1 MKYPQWIVIALALA
15 GSLALYFFGQR
26 KPSNAEIAGEE
37 MANAPAMGGM
47 NPFVAKPLSNINI
60 EDSLGM
66 FRQLL
71 TDSQR
76 DSLKIL
82 EENFGKS
89 IPDKA
94 VASEKLAKAWR
105 NWRSPE
111 LASYYQLAFAQIKN
125 DEESWRLG
133 ADEAFIAMKMTQD
146 TSWKNYFADKAIQGY
161 EKTLTF
167 APANLEYK
175 VTLAEC
181 FVEGKGAVMKGVTL
195 LREVTA
201 ADSTHT
207 AANLLLGKLAITSG
221 QFDKA
226 ATRLEKLVA
235 REPKNSEALY
245 YLGEAYL
252 GLGRNDEAVR
262 VFEECKKIVGN
273 PAFAEE
279 LDAYIR
285 KNINKP

>member
-1 MKYPQWIVIALALA
+1 VKYPQWIVIALALL
-15 GSLALYFFGQR
+15 GSLGLYFFGQR
-26 KPSNAEIAGEE
+26 KPTNVDSAEGVSPHAS
-37 MANAPAMGGM
+37 AKSGM
-47 NPFVAKPLSNINI
+47 NPFEAKPKSNLNI
-60 EDSLGM
+60 EDSLEM

-82 EENFGKS
+82 EKNFAES

-94 VASEKLAKAWR
+94 IASEKLAKAWR
-105 NWRSPE
+105 SWRSPE
-111 LASYYQLAFAQIKN
+111 LASYYQMAFAQFKN
-125 DEESWRLG
+125 DEDAWRLG
-133 ADEAFIAMKMTQD
+133 ADEAFIAMKMTPD

-161 EKTLTF
+161 EKTLSF
-167 APANLEYK
+167 APANLDYK

-181 FVEGKGAVMKGVTL
+181 FVEGKGAVMKGVTM

-201 ADSTHT
+201 VDSTHT
-207 AANLLLGKLAITSG
+207 AANLLLGKLAISSS

-226 ATRLEKLVA
+226 AQRLEKLAA

-252 GLGRNDEAVR
+252 GLGRNEEAVR

-273 PAFAEE
+273 PAFAKE